1 MNEIQVSKEEATAT
15 TIGQEFAQRYQ
26 HSDHSLK
33 DKIFSVS
40 VGEYVPNPTH
50 DKRFKLWPELFRHC
64 RAWVEAHKEG
74 PYVEYKTE
82 ADMMSYG
89 MMRLGQVQKARVQP
103 SWMACIRR
111 LRELQKGA
119 VTR

>member
-1 MNEIQVSKEEATAT
+1 MNEIQVSEEEVKL
-15 TIGQEFAQRYQ
+15 TIGQHFALASQT
-26 HSDHSLK
+26 SAHSLE
-33 DKIFSVS
+33 DKFYAVS
-40 VGEYVPNPTH
+40 AGEYIYNPKH
-50 DKRFKLWPELFRHC
+50 DNRFKLWAELFRHC
-64 RAWVEAHKEG
+64 REWVAAHKEG

-111 LRELQKGA
+111 LRELQKRKD
-119 VTR
+119 T